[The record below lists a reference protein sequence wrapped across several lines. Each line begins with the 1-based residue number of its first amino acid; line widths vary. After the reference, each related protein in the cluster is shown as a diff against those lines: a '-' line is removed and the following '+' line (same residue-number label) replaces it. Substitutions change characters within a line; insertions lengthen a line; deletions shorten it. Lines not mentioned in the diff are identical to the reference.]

1 MCFYPY
7 EIADFKKNK
16 NIFYLMG
23 VNRANYLL
31 ERINTMD
38 QSQTTPLKIA
48 FPPIV
53 DTNCR
58 VLLLGTMPG
67 ERSLRLQQYYGHA
80 GNHFWKL
87 IYTLFGEPVEPLYEA
102 RKSFLLHH
110 EIALW
115 DVLESCTC
123 EGSLDSNI
131 KNEVVNNFAAFYK
144 QYPAI
149 THVFFDS
156 KKAEQFYLKYVKK
169 SDGKSYHSLPSP
181 SRANASKSFEQ
192 KLEAWK
198 ELLLYVKR

>member
-1 MCFYPY
+1 
-7 EIADFKKNK
+7 
-16 NIFYLMG
+16 
-23 VNRANYLL
+23 
-31 ERINTMD
+31 MD
-38 QSQTTPLKIA
+38 QPLITPIKTA

-53 DTNCR
+53 NSDCR
-58 VLLLGTMPG
+58 ILLLGTMPG
-67 ERSLRLQQYYGHA
+67 DRSLRLQQYYGHA

-87 IYTLFGEPVEPLYEA
+87 IYTLFEEPLDPDYER
-102 RKSFLLHH
+102 RKAFLLQH

-131 KNEVVNNFAAFYK
+131 KNEVVNDFPAFYE

-149 THVFFDS
+149 THIFFDS

-169 SDGKSYHSLPSP
+169 SERKIYHSLPSP
-181 SRANASKSFEQ
+181 SRANASKTFEQ

-198 ELLLYVKR
+198 ELLLYVKK

>member
-1 MCFYPY
+1 MVRPLYY
-7 EIADFKKNK
+7 IEIFVERE
-16 NIFYLMG
+16 NIFYTKD
-23 VNRANYLL
+23 VNTSGFYTTENY
-31 ERINTMD
+31 TMD
-38 QSQTTPLKIA
+38 QSLITPVKTA

-53 DTNCR
+53 DSGCT

-67 ERSLRLQQYYGHA
+67 DRSLTLQQYYGHA

-87 IYTLFGEPVEPLYEA
+87 IYTLFDEPVDADYEN
-102 RKSFLLHH
+102 RKAFLLHH

-115 DVLESCTC
+115 DVLASCTC

-131 KNEVVNNFAAFYK
+131 KNEVVNDFSAFYQ

-169 SDGKSYHSLPSP
+169 SEGKSYHSLPSP
-181 SRANASKSFEQ
+181 SRANASKTFGQ
-192 KLEAWK
+192 KLEAWQ

>member
-1 MCFYPY
+1 
-7 EIADFKKNK
+7 
-16 NIFYLMG
+16 
-23 VNRANYLL
+23 
-31 ERINTMD
+31 MD
-38 QSQTTPLKIA
+38 QPLITPIKTA

-53 DTNCR
+53 NSDCR
-58 VLLLGTMPG
+58 ILLLGTMPG
-67 ERSLRLQQYYGHA
+67 DRSLRLQQYYGHA

-87 IYTLFGEPVEPLYEA
+87 IYTLFEEPLDTDYER
-102 RKSFLLHH
+102 RKAFLLQH

-131 KNEVVNNFAAFYK
+131 KNEVVNDFPAFYE

-149 THVFFDS
+149 TLIFFDS

-169 SDGKSYHSLPSP
+169 SEGKIYHSLPSP
-181 SRANASKSFEQ
+181 SRANASKTFEQ

-198 ELLLYVKR
+198 ELLLYVKK

>member
-1 MCFYPY
+1 M
-7 EIADFKKNK
+7 NK
-16 NIFYLMG
+16 I
-23 VNRANYLL
+23 
-31 ERINTMD
+31 D
-38 QSQTTPLKIA
+38 STPVKTA

-53 DTNCR
+53 NTNSK

-67 ERSLRLQQYYGHA
+67 DRSLVLQQYYGHA

-87 IYTLFGEPVEPLYEA
+87 IYTLFDQPLDPDYEA
-102 RKSFLLHH
+102 RKRFLLEH

-131 KNEVVNNFAAFYK
+131 KNEVVNDFSAFYQ
-144 QYPAI
+144 QYPKI

-156 KKAEQFYLKYVKK
+156 RKAEEFYLRHVKK
-169 SDGKSYHSLPSP
+169 SADKIYHLLPSP

-198 ELLLYVKR
+198 ELLLYVKG

>member
-1 MCFYPY
+1 M
-7 EIADFKKNK
+7 NK
-16 NIFYLMG
+16 TDSI
-23 VNRANYLL
+23 LL
-31 ERINTMD
+31 KT
-38 QSQTTPLKIA
+38 A

-53 DTNCR
+53 DDHST

-67 ERSLRLQQYYGHA
+67 DRSLAMQQYYGHA

-87 IYTLFGEPVEPLYEA
+87 IYTLFDQAVDPDYEA
-102 RKSFLLHH
+102 RKRFLLEHG
-110 EIALW
+110 IALW

-131 KNEVVNNFAAFYK
+131 KNEVVNDFSAFYR
-144 QYPAI
+144 QYPNI

-156 KKAEQFYLKYVKK
+156 RKAEEFYLRHVKK
-169 SDGKSYHSLPSP
+169 SPDKIYHLLPSP

-198 ELLLYVKR
+198 ELLL